1 MYDECRTLSL
11 VVVMAT
17 DERLL
22 PLAVLGVPERPKDE
36 PDLPMAFVPR
46 FPEATSYREMI
57 ERAVGWG
64 RR

>member
-1 MYDECRTLSL
+1 MYDECQTQSE
-11 VVVMAT
+11 VVPMSKE
-17 DERLL
+17 DRLL
-22 PLAVLGVPERPKDE
+22 PLAVLGVPEQGSNE

-46 FPEATSYREMI
+46 FPEPRSYRELI